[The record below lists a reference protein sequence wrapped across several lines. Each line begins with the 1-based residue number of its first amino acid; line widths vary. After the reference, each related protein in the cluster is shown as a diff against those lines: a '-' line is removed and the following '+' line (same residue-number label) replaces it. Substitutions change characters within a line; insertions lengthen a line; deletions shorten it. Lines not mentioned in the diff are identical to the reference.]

1 LRETLAELQ
10 QRQQAEIEAVKRGDP
25 GAADRLGL
33 TANPVYQNAQ
43 LQYDQAQVDIGGI
56 RGEMAERQA
65 KIASLR
71 SVMNT
76 APEVEAE
83 FARLN
88 RDYDVTRVQYRALL
102 ERLEHSRLGEQ
113 AEATG
118 IVKFEVID
126 PPTASFTP
134 VAPNRPL
141 LIAASFVLALVAG
154 GAVAYLMYL
163 LKPVFFSAR
172 QLSAVTGLPVL
183 GSVSMAWL
191 EKYRAKQHRSVL
203 LYVGTAAAF
212 VSVTIAILVLQG
224 AISELVRGL
233 LA

>member
-1 LRETLAELQ
+1 
-10 QRQQAEIEAVKRGDP
+10 
-25 GAADRLGL
+25 
-33 TANPVYQNAQ
+33 VYQNAQ

-56 RGEMAERQA
+56 KAEIADRQA
-65 KIASLR
+65 KIATLR
-71 SVMNT
+71 SFINT

-102 ERLEHSRLGEQ
+102 ERLEHSRLGEE
-113 AEATG
+113 AVATG

-134 VAPNRPL
+134 IAPNRRL
-141 LIAASFVLALVAG
+141 LIAAGSIAALVAG

-163 LKPVFFSAR
+163 LKPVFLNVR

-183 GSVSMAWL
+183 GAVSLAWL
-191 EKYRAKQHRSVL
+191 EKNRAMQHRGLV
-203 LYVGTAAAF
+203 LYVGTAAALICT
-212 VSVTIAILVLQG
+212 TIAILALQG
-224 AISELVRGL
+224 TISHYVRGM